1 MDRETLDENKR
12 SGGVLRISCLDF
24 KEMDNPSRIYPCTS
38 IGFLVIAGL
47 GSRHQESANRAT
59 VVPVRRERRLDSSGW
74 NSRPGTASSILLIVT
89 VVSIVYLTGNIL
101 VKTMASFELSRG
113 DPPLARFDRWSFYCA
128 RCSACADQPSGE
140 IGSSISASRS
150 RRS

>member
-59 VVPVRRERRLDSSGW
+59 VVTVRRERRLDSSGW
-74 NSRPGTASSILLIVT
+74 NSRPGTCFI
-89 VVSIVYLTGNIL
+89 
-101 VKTMASFELSRG
+101 
-113 DPPLARFDRWSFYCA
+113 DPPYCNCCKHCIFDREH
-128 RCSACADQPSGE
+128 PSE
-140 IGSSISASRS
+140 DDC
-150 RRS
+150 